1 MPPLIPGFRRF
12 LHLSAIL
19 GLTTV
24 AGAQVEEF
32 VPIEDVPAD
41 VLQGSG
47 ADVVEDG
54 VADRVEG
61 SVDENAW
68 IPPRETPP
76 YREPQREGFRLG
88 VEMSVAYND
97 NIFLSATAPEA
108 DFVSKVTPSIV
119 YAKGDPG
126 AGGGFMEFAY
136 RPSAVIFVENSGEN
150 RVDHDTTLTVGYDGA
165 KTAIVYRGAYRRLG
179 DATPETGARADRSE
193 YASEVRATWKATAKV
208 DLEAAIAVEGAD
220 YDDATLSDSNSTTAE
235 LAVRYAYSEKTE
247 LGVEFSSGSVEVDGA
262 PKQDFQRVV
271 TRLTWKPREKWAVNI
286 GIGAEKR
293 DYSTGSDTFGV
304 FDAQV
309 DWTPREGTSLFA
321 AAYRREDVSAV
332 FAGQNIEITGFK
344 AGIRQKLAERWE
356 GVLEAGYEIADYKAV
371 SAGAVGGR
379 SDGIVFIQPSVEYTL
394 SDRFKMGMF
403 YRYGTND
410 SNQAAFGYD
419 NHQIGLNLKY
429 EF

>member
-1 MPPLIPGFRRF
+1 M
-12 LHLSAIL
+12 
-19 GLTTV
+19 
-24 AGAQVEEF
+24 
-32 VPIEDVPAD
+32 PIEDVPPA
-41 VLQGSG
+41 VLEGSG
-47 ADVVEDG
+47 PDVVDD
-54 VADRVEG
+54 VAMDRVED
-61 SVDENAW
+61 SVDEDAW

-76 YREPQREGFRLG
+76 YREPRREGFRLG
-88 VEMSVAYND
+88 VEMSIAYND

-108 DFVSKVTPSIV
+108 DFVSKVTPTIV
-119 YAKGDPG
+119 YSKGDPG

-136 RPSAVIFVENSGEN
+136 RPSAVLFVENSGEN
-150 RVDHDTTLTVGYDGA
+150 RVDHDTTLAIGYDGA
-165 KTAIVYRGAYRRLG
+165 KSSIVYRGAYRQLG

-193 YASEVRATWKATAKV
+193 YESEVRAAWNATAKV
-208 DLEAAIAVEGAD
+208 QLEAAVAVTGAD
-220 YDDATLSDSNSTTAE
+220 YDDRTLADSNSTTGE

-271 TRLTWKPREKWAVNI
+271 TRLTWKPREKWTVNL

-293 DYSTGSDTFGV
+293 DYSNGSDSFGV

-309 DWTPREGTSLFA
+309 DWTPREGTSLFV

-332 FAGQNIEITGFK
+332 FAGQNIEVTGIK
-344 AGIRQKLAERWE
+344 GGIRQKLGERWE
-356 GVLEAGYEIADYKAV
+356 GTLETGYEINDYKSV

-379 SDGIVFIQPSVEYTL
+379 SDGVFFIQPGVEYTL
-394 SDRFKMGMF
+394 SDRFKMGMY

-410 SNQAAFGYD
+410 SNNAAFGYD